1 MSKSPLGARLTPEPI
16 KRLMLRMARPYLER
30 IINRY
35 VTREFLA
42 QRIMSLPHI
51 DAKHNPVRPMAFN
64 YIIPRQEPDASD
76 SPDGLPVPPKRLWI
90 GYGETR
96 QRYLQIGRDNVK
108 RMMQVLEDAG
118 RTVTPGQRILD
129 FGCGAGPMLR
139 RFVEHAEKGEV
150 WGVDI
155 NSDHMHWCMQNL
167 SPPFR
172 FAITSTS
179 AHLPFED
186 NYFDF
191 IYCGSV
197 FSHIGEMASSWLLE
211 LARVIRPGGLLYL
224 SMNSKESLRYFLA
237 EWPDGGVTKELKL
250 NFTQEQL
257 ESDFATLVVG
267 RVPWQ
272 HAVYDADFFRR
283 ICEYRFNVVAITPRA
298 YYLQTGFVLEKRAA
312 DPPRSTEEVGARS
325 SVSAGGAAPRL

>member
-1 MSKSPLGARLTPEPI
+1 MPRSVQRGAMRF
-16 KRLMLRMARPYLER
+16 ARPYLER
-30 IINRY
+30 LFNRY

-42 QRIMSLPHI
+42 QRIMGLPHV
-51 DAKHNPVRPMAFN
+51 DAKHNPVRPFAFN
-64 YIIPRQEPDASD
+64 YLIPREEPDASD

-108 RMMQVLEDAG
+108 RMMQVLGDAG
-118 RTVTPGQRILD
+118 VTVEPGQRVLE
-129 FGCGAGPMLR
+129 FGCGAAPMMRNL
-139 RFVEHAEKGEV
+139 VEHAERGEV

-155 NSDHMHWCMQNL
+155 NSDHIHWCMQHL

-197 FSHIGEMASSWLLE
+197 FSHIGEMASAWLLE
-211 LARVIRPGGLLYL
+211 LARVIRPGGVLYL
-224 SMNSKESLRYFLA
+224 SMNSKESLKLFLS
-237 EWPDGGVTKELKL
+237 EWPQGGVTRELRM

-257 ESDFATLVVG
+257 DSDFATLVVG
-267 RVPWQ
+267 RAPWQ
-272 HAVYDADFFRR
+272 HAVYDIDFFRR
-283 ICEYRFNVVAITPRA
+283 MCETRFDVAAMTSRA
-298 YYLQTGFVLEKRAA
+298 YYLQTGFVLRKRAI
-312 DPPRSTEEVGARS
+312 GS
-325 SVSAGGAAPRL
+325 S